1 MTLTWSLLWCSPPPL
16 QYAADDLPPDQA
28 TLWFA
33 GKQMLPDKKL
43 SEYVGRHEKTKAVVK
58 LQKKGQ
64 GAPAR
69 EPVGACVVC
78 GCHQGMSET
87 QGRGQERSGE
97 REGVAGAQGARE
109 VLGVESGC

>member
-1 MTLTWSLLWCSPPPL
+1 MHAHTYHGRHRHAKSLLLPALLPVLL
-16 QYAADDLPPDQA
+16 QYAADELPPDQA

-69 EPVGACVVC
+69 EPVGADVVC
-78 GCHQGMSET
+78 SECCSMLC
-87 QGRGQERSGE
+87 G
-97 REGVAGAQGARE
+97 
-109 VLGVESGC
+109 

>member
-1 MTLTWSLLWCSPPPL
+1 MTPTDALSGDL
-16 QYAADDLPPDQA
+16 QYGAEVLQADGT

-43 SEYVGRHEKTKAVVK
+43 SEYLGRHEKTKAVVK

-69 EPVGACVVC
+69 EPVSGRLLSIMTYSALVC
-78 GCHQGMSET
+78 SCNCATTSTFGP
-87 QGRGQERSGE
+87 
-97 REGVAGAQGARE
+97 
-109 VLGVESGC
+109 